1 MNKFNI
7 VLLNE
12 VREFITTLPEEDRIK
27 FRGIARS
34 MELGVFDSLY
44 IKTLKTP
51 IRELIIKNYRFIFFI
66 NKNKIWFVGAF
77 IKKTA
82 KTPKSE
88 IENAQKLYSKIISL
102 K

>member
-1 MNKFNI
+1 MNRFQ
-7 VLLNE
+7 VTLLQK
-12 VREFITTLPEEDRIK
+12 VKEFIAILSDEDKIK
-27 FRGIARS
+27 FRGIAHS
-34 MELGVFDSLY
+34 MELGIFDSLY

-66 NKNKIWFVGAF
+66 NKNEIWFVGAF

-82 KTPKSE
+82 KTPKNE
-88 IENAQKLYSKIISL
+88 IENAKKLYDKIIRL